1 MRKAKKT
8 RDRVLWMAPGFS
20 LAKPQ
25 AAAAF
30 RPRLPDVKKLDRTS
44 LPPLSPE
51 LDNNVSVARLLE
63 LADVAL
69 GRKKRK
75 RKSLPAA

>member
-1 MRKAKKT
+1 MPIRKKT
-8 RDRVLWMAPGFS
+8 REKALWIAPGFS
-20 LAKPQ
+20 LAQPKAVVFNPK
-25 AAAAF
+25 
-30 RPRLPDVKKLDRTS
+30 LPEVKKMDRAA

-69 GRKKRK
+69 ARKKR
-75 RKSLPAA
+75 RKKSVLAA